1 MQNIVWLFIYTLQ
14 LKKKKGKTMKK
25 SKKEARIWLNNLTKT
40 KFNIVLEELKLT
52 PEQKDIM
59 RLKFLNGFDNMRISI
74 EMNKCVDC
82 ISMQLRN
89 IYERVYENFIK
100 KM

>member
-1 MQNIVWLFIYTLQ
+1 MQNIAWLFIYTLQ
-14 LKKKKGKTMKK
+14 LKKKGKAMKK

-40 KFNIVLEELKLT
+40 KFNVVVEELKLT
-52 PEQKDIM
+52 PEQKEIM

>member
-1 MQNIVWLFIYTLQ
+1 
-14 LKKKKGKTMKK
+14 MKK